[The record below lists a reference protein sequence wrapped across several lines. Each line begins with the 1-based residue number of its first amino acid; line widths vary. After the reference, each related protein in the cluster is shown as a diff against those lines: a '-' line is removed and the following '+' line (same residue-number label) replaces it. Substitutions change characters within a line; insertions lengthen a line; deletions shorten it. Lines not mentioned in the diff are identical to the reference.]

1 MPLRLFFALWP
12 DADTRERVAHAA
24 AALRLTDGARLVPQ
38 ENYHLTL
45 AFIGEVTSAQVAV
58 LQQIG
63 GSQRASGCTIKFDAY
78 EHWRE
83 PQVVVAVAR
92 QPPTALVEMW
102 MRLRQDLMLQ
112 QAALKRSYLQPSL
125 RAHVTLARKVAQAP
139 VLQAMSPFDWSVRS
153 FSLVR
158 SDRGAA
164 HSIYTVVDT
173 WPLLDERP
181 KP

>member
-12 DADTRERVAHAA
+12 DAGTRERVAHAA
-24 AALRLTDGARLVPQ
+24 AALCLTDEARLVPQ
-38 ENYHLTL
+38 QNYHLTL

-63 GSQRASGCTIKFDAY
+63 GSQRACGCTIKFDAY

-102 MRLRQDLMLQ
+102 MRLRQDLMLHR
-112 QAALKRSYLQPSL
+112 AALKRSRLQPSL

-139 VLQAMSPFDWSVRS
+139 VLQAMSPLDWSARS

-158 SDRGAA
+158 SDTSGAHA
-164 HSIYTVVDT
+164 VYTVVDT
-173 WPLLDERP
+173 WPLLDETP